1 MNSITSVFNLAQNDS
16 VMTTQTSESFTG
28 SGVSR
33 RRILVGAGGALV
45 ASVLLGAVAPPAAHA
60 ARVALPAEGG
70 PAVSGWEAFAT
81 GGRYELHGGTL
92 SISAPW
98 WVPGVDRIGM
108 QLAYRSTSA
117 STLQLSWQDNTNG
130 SVVSKT
136 LKPGEVWRHNTNFT
150 ALGGYDAV
158 KTLRVIQGGKE
169 PVNPACEVILAP
181 WLAQRAM
188 LPSGGD
194 ATITDATACGADLET
209 VRWALSTMVT
219 PGTAQAVDVTT
230 FFPDLPL
237 MRDEAVSYLY
247 NLAGMPYVETRV
259 GSRYQ
264 DVDWRNPYKRAIIW
278 ATQSG
283 ISTGW
288 VAADGTRSFRPSQM
302 LSREIMAVFLFRYAK
317 TFPAAPG
324 MTTKRRRFSDVKA
337 NSPYADAIGW
347 LGAVGLATGPTF
359 RPKDALTRREAVRFI
374 QGLSTV

>member
-1 MNSITSVFNLAQNDS
+1 
-16 VMTTQTSESFTG
+16 
-28 SGVSR
+28 
-33 RRILVGAGGALV
+33 
-45 ASVLLGAVAPPAAHA
+45 
-60 ARVALPAEGG
+60 
-70 PAVSGWEAFAT
+70 
-81 GGRYELHGGTL
+81 
-92 SISAPW
+92 
-98 WVPGVDRIGM
+98 M

-117 STLQLSWQDNTNG
+117 STLELSWQDNTNG

-136 LKPGEVWRHNTNFT
+136 LQPGEVWRHNTNFT

-158 KTLRVIQGGKE
+158 KTLRVIQDGKE
-169 PVNPACEVILAP
+169 AVNPACEVVLAP
-181 WLAQRAM
+181 WLMQRAL

-194 ATITDATACGADLET
+194 ATITDGAACGDDLDT

-247 NLAGMPYVETRV
+247 NLAGMPFVETRV
-259 GSRYQ
+259 GSPYQ

-288 VAADGTRSFRPSQM
+288 VAADGTRSFRPAQM
-302 LSREIMAVFLFRYAK
+302 LSREVMAVFLFRYAQ
-317 TFPAAPG
+317 TLPAAPD
-324 MTTKRRRFSDVKA
+324 MTARRARFSDVKA
-337 NSPYADAIGW
+337 TSPYADAIGW

-374 QGLSTV
+374 RGLSTV